1 MDMKPKILIAGDG
14 GDCQNYVNAVLSA
27 GGQPV
32 VAYCPQFSLDYDGLL
47 LTGGGDIEPALY
59 APSNDG
65 SESID
70 YDRDLAELELLGA
83 FLALRKPVMG
93 VCRGHQVINVGLGGT
108 LRQHIGDDL
117 CRFHRHTSEHNGDK
131 VHSVYSADGSW
142 YRNTYG
148 DVFSVNSSHHQAL
161 NQLGGGL
168 RPVLWSESGI
178 VEAVEH
184 DSLLIVSVQFH
195 PERMTGI
202 NTRPDTV
209 DGGAIFARFLE
220 LCQKA

>member
-1 MDMKPKILIAGDG
+1 MKPKILISGDG
-14 GDCQNYVNAVLSA
+14 GDCQNYVSAILSA

-32 VAYCPQFSLDYDGLL
+32 VAYCPPFSLDYDGLL

-65 SESID
+65 SADID

-83 FLALRKPVMG
+83 FLGLNKPVLG
-93 VCRGHQVINVGLGGT
+93 ICRGHQVINVGLGGT

-117 CRFHRHTSEHNGDK
+117 CRFHRRTPEHNGDK
-131 VHSVYSADGSW
+131 VHSVYSAQGSW
-142 YRNTYG
+142 YRDTYG

-161 NQLGGGL
+161 EQLGDGL

-184 DSLLIVSVQFH
+184 DTLPILSVQFH
-195 PERMTGI
+195 PERMTGG
-202 NTRPDTV
+202 NARPDTA

-220 LCQKA
+220 LCQNK